1 MLSTRHYLDHAST
14 ARLRPEAARAMATW
28 IEQGATGDPARVH
41 AEGRVVRDAIEQARE
56 AVAQLLAT
64 TANRVVF
71 TSGGSEAANAAV
83 FAAGAARPGA
93 RMICADV
100 EHSCVRE
107 AAQRSAEVL
116 RLKVDAVGRIDLD
129 HLDALLAGA
138 RGDPPALVNCQW
150 CNHEVGTLQ
159 PVVDV
164 IALCRTV
171 GVPVHV
177 DAVSAVGHVPVEL
190 DSLGA
195 DFVSMSAHKFGG
207 PVGIGAL
214 IVRRGIRLEPFII
227 GGAQERARRG
237 GLENAIGIVG
247 LGAAAEALN
256 EPGRLE
262 HEQATSRRLTEALL
276 EAALSVSDVSALGDT
291 DARAP
296 HIVNVA
302 VGSVLAEAVLLGLDR
317 SGIAAHSG
325 SACSS
330 ESIEPSPVLAAMGV
344 DPDRSLRLS
353 VGWSSTEADIGA
365 FMGAFPPIVE
375 RLRALGTAPT

>member
-1 MLSTRHYLDHAST
+1 MTS
-14 ARLRPEAARAMATW
+14 W
-28 IEQGATGDPARVH
+28 IEQGGTGDPGRVH
-41 AEGRVVRDAIEQARE
+41 AEGRVVRDAIERARE
-56 AVAQLLAT
+56 AVAQLLGT

-71 TSGGSEAANAAV
+71 TSGGTEAVNAAV
-83 FAAGAARPGA
+83 FSAGVARPGA
-93 RMICADV
+93 TMICADV

-107 AAQRSAEVL
+107 AAERSGAVL
-116 RLKVDAVGRIDLD
+116 RLKVDAKGRIDLD
-129 HLDALLAGA
+129 HLEALLAGA
-138 RGDPPALVNCQW
+138 RGDQPALVNCQW
-150 CNHEVGTLQ
+150 FNHEVGTLQ
-159 PVVDV
+159 PVVEV
-164 IALCRTV
+164 VTLCRAA

-177 DAVSAVGHVPVEL
+177 DAVAAVGQIPLEL

-195 DFVSMSAHKFGG
+195 DFVSTSAHKFGG
-207 PVGIGAL
+207 PVGTGAL

-262 HEQATSRRLTEALL
+262 HQQTVSRRLTETLL
-276 EAALSVSDVSALGDT
+276 NTALSVSDVSALGDT
-291 DARAP
+291 DMRAP

-302 VGSVLAEAVLLGLDR
+302 VGGVLAEAVLLGLDR

-330 ESIEPSPVLAAMGV
+330 ELIEPSPVLAAMGV

-353 VGWSSTEADIGA
+353 VGWSSTEADVMA
-365 FMGAFPPIVE
+365 FANAFAPIVE
-375 RLRALGTAPT
+375 RLRALGTGAT